1 MSNVQ
6 SRSLECIKTRL
17 LLSFHQK
24 NGTGGANG
32 VHMKNVCN
40 VAKPM
45 VMATINLIL
54 DTRRMRMDGT
64 YPLVFRIRH
73 DKKFK
78 DIASGYTVQENRFN
92 TKTNRIIK
100 EPVKNEH
107 LDALLN
113 HYYTRMKTYTVE
125 HVGNIE
131 LEDLK
136 NYMINKLPEE
146 ITLTEL
152 WQEEIDKLT
161 AVGRLG
167 NARAHATALS
177 VVSKIVDT
185 DVAISKFTY
194 KELLDVE
201 STLLKRNVKT
211 NSIGVYMRSLRTI
224 CNKAINLDYVPL
236 SWYPF
241 RKYKIKK
248 QKTTPRVMSIS
259 EMKAFFAL
267 NIDKNHAHY
276 KAWNIAKLILMLR
289 GISIKDLL
297 TLKPSNVL
305 SGRIIYKR
313 SKTAKMYSIQITDE
327 IKSVMELFTSNQTL
341 LGVLNDEELCG
352 IRSLSL
358 QKQKHRVINAHL
370 KKLGKLTGY
379 EGEMTTYTGRYT
391 WANLAK
397 QLGFSKDLIAEG
409 LGHEYGNHV
418 TGIYLEMYDL
428 ELLDDMNQ
436 QIIDAV
442 V

>member
-1 MSNVQ
+1 
-6 SRSLECIKTRL
+6 
-17 LLSFHQK
+17 
-24 NGTGGANG
+24 
-32 VHMKNVCN
+32 MKNVCN

-136 NYMINKLPEE
+136 NYMINKLPDE

-167 NARAHATALS
+167 NARAHAIALS

-185 DVAISKFTY
+185 DIAISKFTF
-194 KELLDVE
+194 KELIE
-201 STLLKRNVKT
+201 IETTLLKRNVKT

-224 CNKAINLDYVPL
+224 TNKAINLDYVPL

-248 QKTTPRVMSIS
+248 QKTTPRVMTLD
-259 EMKAFFAL
+259 EVRAFFSMDL
-267 NIDKNHAHY
+267 DEQHIHY
-276 KAWNIAKLILMLR
+276 QAWNVGRLIFLLR
-289 GISIKDLL
+289 GINLKDLL
-297 TLKPSNVL
+297 TMTPANVVND
-305 SGRIIYKR
+305 RIIYKR
-313 SKTAKMYSIQITDE
+313 CKTSKMYSIKLTDE
-327 IKSVMELFTSNQTL
+327 IKKVFDTFTSNTTL
-341 LGVLNDEELCG
+341 LGLHSENDLTSPK
-352 IRSLSL
+352 RVQL
-358 QKQKHRVINAHL
+358 QNQRHRVINNHL
-370 KKLGKLTGY
+370 KKLGESIGVSEPITSY
-379 EGEMTTYTGRYT
+379 VFRYSY
-391 WANLAK
+391 ANIAK
-397 QLGFSKDLIAEG
+397 QLGYNKDLIAEA
-409 LGHEYGNHV
+409 LGHDYGNHI
-418 TGIYLEMYDL
+418 TGIYLEMFDL
-428 ELLDDMNQ
+428 QILDDMNQ

>member
-1 MSNVQ
+1 M
-6 SRSLECIKTRL
+6 
-17 LLSFHQK
+17 
-24 NGTGGANG
+24 
-32 VHMKNVCN
+32 HMKNVCN

-54 DTRRMRMDGT
+54 DTRRVRMDGT
-64 YPLVFRIRH
+64 YPLVFRVRH

-113 HYYTRMKTYTVE
+113 HYYTRMKAYTVE

-136 NYMINKLPEE
+136 NYMINKLPDE

-167 NARAHATALS
+167 NARAHSIALS
-177 VVSKIVDT
+177 VISKIVNT
-185 DVAISKFTY
+185 DIAISKFTF
-194 KELLDVE
+194 KELIE
-201 STLLKRNVKT
+201 IETTLLKRNVKT

-224 CNKAINLDYVPL
+224 TNKAIYLDYVPL

-248 QKTTPRVMSIS
+248 QKTTPRVMTLEEVKS
-259 EMKAFFAL
+259 FFAL
-267 NIDKNHAHY
+267 DLDKQHIHY
-276 KAWNIAKLILMLR
+276 QAWNVGRLSFLMR
-289 GISIKDLL
+289 GMNLKDLL
-297 TLKPSNVL
+297 TLTPANVV
-305 SGRIIYKR
+305 SDRIIYKR
-313 SKTAKMYSIQITDE
+313 CKTSKMYSIKLTDE
-327 IKSVMELFTSNQTL
+327 IKKVFDTFTSNTTL
-341 LGVLNDEELCG
+341 LGLHSENDLTSPK
-352 IRSLSL
+352 RVQL
-358 QKQKHRVINAHL
+358 QNQRHRVINNHL
-370 KKLGKLTGY
+370 KKLGESIGVSEPITSY
-379 EGEMTTYTGRYT
+379 VFRYSY
-391 WANLAK
+391 ANIAK
-397 QLGFSKDLIAEG
+397 QLGFNKDLIAEA
-409 LGHEYGNHV
+409 LGHEYGNSV
-418 TGIYLEMYDL
+418 TGIYLEMFDL
-428 ELLDDMNQ
+428 QILDDMNQ